1 MDARPAQGHEMPA
14 TESFPE
20 WRERAD
26 PKRPLRE
33 LRRCEKITC
42 SISPREN
49 GIIPLPMELVF
60 LDFYGS
66 QLLIRHRDSL
76 GIAVGVQCRPNAQP
90 RPRPGMT
97 DQLHDCCSTHM

>member
-33 LRRCEKITC
+33 LRVRQSHEADGGDGVANQPVKT
-42 SISPREN
+42 
-49 GIIPLPMELVF
+49 
-60 LDFYGS
+60 YGK
-66 QLLIRHRDSL
+66 
-76 GIAVGVQCRPNAQP
+76 RPVDR
-90 RPRPGMT
+90 RP
-97 DQLHDCCSTHM
+97 